1 MSMTMPMPMR
11 CTNKAG
17 ISSCHPVLKPTDQA
31 SLLRMQRCGWPLGTS
46 QHHICAVL
54 YTPWAAGY
62 LSKPP
67 AYLDT
72 TTTYYLLAT
81 DQLIGHGACAEYEE
95 THPGEPSTGRGDP
108 LWTKPPDDDNNMASL
123 YRA

>member
-46 QHHICAVL
+46 QHHICA
-54 YTPWAAGY
+54 
-62 LSKPP
+62 
-67 AYLDT
+67 
-72 TTTYYLLAT
+72 T

-108 LWTKPPDDDNNMASL
+108 LLTKPPDDDNNMASL